1 MKIIKRIV
9 KDLLLLALFVLL
21 FNMFF
26 SGRDQAFSF
35 SLMIASGIY
44 CWILFFRFI
53 FFLIGIGSSIKG
65 SDTNKQFRNNKQNN
79 KQNNNSHTKNIATS
93 IYYDDIL
100 FHDKHPHHHD
110 HFND

>member
-26 SGRDQAFSF
+26 SGRNQAFSF
-35 SLMIASGIY
+35 SLMIACGIY

-53 FFLIGIGSSIKG
+53 FFLIGLGSSIKG
-65 SDTNKQFRNNKQNN
+65 SDTNKQFRIRNNKQNN
-79 KQNNNSHTKNIATS
+79 KKTNNVAKT
-93 IYYDDIL
+93 IYYDDML
-100 FHDKHPHHHD
+100 FHDKYPHHHD

>member
-26 SGRDQAFSF
+26 SGRNQAFSF
-35 SLMIASGIY
+35 SLMIACGIY

-53 FFLIGIGSSIKG
+53 FFLIGLGSSIKG
-65 SDTNKQFRNNKQNN
+65 SDTKKQFRNNN
-79 KQNNNSHTKNIATS
+79 KQNDNKANNVAKT
-93 IYYDDIL
+93 IYYDDML
-100 FHDKHPHHHD
+100 FHDKYPHHHD